1 MSFVKGLK
9 CRECGTPYPVA
20 PVAIC
25 EECFGPLEV
34 DYDYDA
40 IKSVLTRDEIE
51 RRPKNLWKFREL
63 MPLDGQLEDYLKFKF
78 ERAGKPL
85 ADAVEASAI
94 EAIRPIAT
102 YFSHA

>member
-9 CRECGTPYPVA
+9 CRECGAPYPVA

-40 IKSVLTRDEIE
+40 IKCVLTRDEIG

-63 MPLDGQLEDYLKFKF
+63 MPLDGEPTVGLNS
-78 ERAGKPL
+78 GGTPL
-85 ADAVEASAI
+85 VKAD
-94 EAIRPIAT
+94 R
-102 YFSHA
+102 